1 MSAYL
6 NEFFKSGKKIID
18 DTKVPALKK
27 GKKPIP
33 PMDAAGETDPHRIL
47 VKRTIQDKPK
57 KEELVKEFKRFVKIA
72 EDAL

>member
-1 MSAYL
+1 ML
-6 NEFFKSGKKIID
+6 KSGRKIID
-18 DTKVPALKK
+18 DTKLPALKK

-33 PMDAAGETDPHRIL
+33 PMDTMGETDPHRIL

-57 KEELVKEFKRFVKIA
+57 KEELVKEFKRFIKIA